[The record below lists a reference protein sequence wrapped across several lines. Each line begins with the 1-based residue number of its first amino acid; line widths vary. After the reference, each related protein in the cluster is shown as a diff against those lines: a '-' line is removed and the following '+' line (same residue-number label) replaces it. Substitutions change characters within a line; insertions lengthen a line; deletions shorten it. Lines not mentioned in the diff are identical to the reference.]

1 LRQNG
6 ADHESREHDDR
17 HCAPADLFQMM
28 HNRREAQPPRMRDR
42 AERRQHQRAE
52 KLHDQHQR
60 AADLGDVAADGIER
74 DEDRV
79 GRGPLFEGHLIDRP
93 QLRHQRAIGFRKAG
107 DAGGRATPEEGSLQP
122 LDQPR
127 AEGVQPLEAGEV
139 DVDRAR
145 AGMPAA
151 RVFDQAFE
159 LGGALH
165 RPGAGSKQR
174 DMIAFG
180 RSG

>member
-1 LRQNG
+1 
-6 ADHESREHDDR
+6 
-17 HCAPADLFQMM
+17 
-28 HNRREAQPPRMRDR
+28 MRDR

-52 KLHDQHQR
+52 KLHDQRER

-79 GRGPLFEGHLIDRP
+79 GRCPLFEGDLIDRP
-93 QLRHQRAIGFRKAG
+93 QLRHQRAIGFREAG
-107 DAGGRATPEEGSLQP
+107 DAGGRAAPEEGSLQP

-127 AEGVQPLEAGEV
+127 AEGVEPLEPGEV

-151 RVFDQAFE
+151 RVLDQAFE

-165 RPGAGSKQR
+165 RPGAGSQQR
-174 DMIAFG
+174 DVIALG
-180 RSG
+180 CGGKRGGAHRVSPGERAAASRKP